1 MRATT
6 AEVMA
11 KAHKMRED
19 CLIEEEEDQYL
30 KENPYGQTA
39 EGMREKRL
47 SQHARGAGTARRQ
60 RSSFGVFC

>member
-1 MRATT
+1 MRAKLDAMRATT

-39 EGMREKRL
+39 EGMRERIVKR
-47 SQHARGAGTARRQ
+47 
-60 RSSFGVFC
+60 RSDMVTTL